1 MNTYTERKE
10 RITIMEEKK
19 TYTEMDL
26 EVIFFENED
35 VITTSPNPG
44 GSDDGQVV

>member
-1 MNTYTERKE
+1 
-10 RITIMEEKK
+10 MEEKK
-19 TYTEMDL
+19 TYTEMNL

-44 GSDDGQVV
+44 GPDDGQVT